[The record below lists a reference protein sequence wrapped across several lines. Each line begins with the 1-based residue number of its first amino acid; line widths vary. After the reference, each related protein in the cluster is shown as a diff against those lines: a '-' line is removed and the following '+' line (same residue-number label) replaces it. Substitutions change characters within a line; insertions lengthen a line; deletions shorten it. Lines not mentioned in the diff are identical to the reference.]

1 MSKLYSDLA
10 RIYHE
15 MYQLIFD
22 NFNAKEIF
30 LNFKQE
36 LIQTSTYNNRKY
48 KRVSNNSMNLETGW
62 TWNWDATY
70 YIEESGKETQ
80 IVHDKSVLRAFT
92 KDELSLFLKLNN
104 FDILKIIDEG
114 LSLTGVAQKVMKS
127 IKNFA

>member
-1 MSKLYSDLA
+1 MFKGSIRISKLYSDLA

-70 YIEESGKETQ
+70 YIE
-80 IVHDKSVLRAFT
+80 
-92 KDELSLFLKLNN
+92 
-104 FDILKIIDEG
+104 
-114 LSLTGVAQKVMKS
+114 
-127 IKNFA
+127 